1 MKGGRHVAQE
11 ENYDP
16 EDYNDDLQGP
26 NLEIPGKYLA
36 WRSLPAAIKRGFP
49 QITKDLPLGN
59 LNEKDLELIRIYF
72 DLLMQNEAL
81 VTDKIVS
88 RADIKM
94 ASDFLESQIA
104 MITNSS
110 VGFEGFGR
118 KLDGT
123 MIQLK
128 EVQKSELKKDRRYLG
143 RRQ

>member
-1 MKGGRHVAQE
+1 MAQE
-11 ENYDP
+11 ETYDP
-16 EDYNDDLQGP
+16 EDYEDDLQNP
-26 NLEIPGKYLA
+26 ALEVPSKYLT

-49 QITKDLPLGN
+49 QITKDLPLAN
-59 LNEKDLELIRIYF
+59 LNERDLLLIRTYF

-81 VTDKIVS
+81 VTDKIVN
-88 RADIKM
+88 RNDIKM

-104 MITNSS
+104 MMCNSS

-128 EVQKSELKKDRRYLG
+128 EVQKTELKKDRRYLG